1 MDIFFNYT
9 IELLKNNVVQ
19 ILIKVTLF

>member
-1 MDIFFNYT
+1 MEIFFNYT
-9 IELLKNNVVQ
+9 IDLLKNNVVQ